1 MSQMPNPLLSSQYLT
16 DPTYFLRELEARKGQ
31 PTGISGGSSRK
42 PLTAAEF
49 PMSGTTPEQDPRSRL
64 QSASTV
70 GAPKATKATT
80 STAGLPKDRAM
91 FDQLR
96 NAAEAQY
103 RNEMDM
109 LKMSGLYGTDSSP
122 DPQRILQRYNNAIRG
137 IAAQERMA
145 GRQELYKNRI
155 RERVAERK
163 AAKAET
169 EALAAKFNAENEGR
183 FTSANL
189 TGGVDAAEQKNREY
203 LDKLVSQYTPRPTSP
218 VPSSPYP
225 EGVAPPA
232 PTDMGTMAQQI
243 REMAAETPTG
253 QLAQVATSD
262 TSANTRGLLNTA
274 ARGGRAPS
282 VLETIAELV
291 NAGTPGGYET
301 GYFRGS
307 SARDQAAADKAVGS
321 LGLELKN
328 LAGIPNTN
336 AGAADP
342 EYNAKMES
350 AFNKMVTDYGI
361 PPEQQAKLKADL
373 QRGGYLDKLFG
384 PIPPSTAPAA
394 APTPVSAATPAAP
407 TQSVGVPPEL
417 LATLPPDQRAAVEQ
431 QIRQR
436 QMVEEAGRVGF
447 DPTGYAELNNRS
459 SGEKLL
465 RGANTGFDRF
475 MRDLYN
481 SPVAAPFRP
490 GTGVLGAPLPAEL
503 AQREVDRARTPE
515 ERAAAEARQTQA
527 AMQGG
532 LQDLLGGIAAGARA
546 PMGAA
551 PVSTRAQPIVD
562 NPMLQGQTAPTT
574 ERVNP
579 FQVSPGFEK
588 GMKFN
593 PRQRIPGMGDFY
605 TPQATTQVNPGQ
617 PGQVVD
623 MPVPQGT
630 ARTNPYAAG
639 LPEAIVPT
647 TGPMGT
653 RVRDVDPLAEFV
665 PSATP
670 VGGPRPSAPQT
681 AKPEALLP
689 GFTRADVPTQT
700 TRAPVETPYVIKPA
714 PSESGADLRGQGR
727 LFRDLPPVPPQ
738 KIRNEQEMNRRL
750 AEGRAAQQ
758 QIARQMAAKTP
769 VPVDPVIQ
777 QAVDAALEK
786 LIGGTNRLANATKR
800 GAKGVVEGYKAA
812 RAEAKKKAAK

>member
-1 MSQMPNPLLSSQYLT
+1 MSQMPNPLSSSKYLM

-42 PLTAAEF
+42 PKPLTAAEF

-64 QSASTV
+64 LSGSTV
-70 GAPKATKATT
+70 GAPKATTATTATT
-80 STAGLPKDRAM
+80 STAGLPKDRSM
-91 FDQLR
+91 FDRLR
-96 NAAEAQY
+96 NTAEAQY
-103 RNEMDM
+103 HYEMDL
-109 LKMSGLYGTDSSP
+109 LKTSGRSN
-122 DPQRILQRYNNAIRG
+122 PQRILERYNNAIRG

-155 RERVAERK
+155 RERVANRK
-163 AAKAET
+163 AAKAER

-203 LDKLVSQYTPRPTSP
+203 LDKLVREYTPRPTTPELSI
-218 VPSSPYP
+218 PYP
-225 EGVAPPA
+225 NPEDVGPPA
-232 PTDMGTMAQQI
+232 PTNLGAMAEQI
-243 REMAAETPTG
+243 RGMIAETPTG
-253 QLAQVATSD
+253 QLAQVATPD

-282 VLETIAELV
+282 ALETIAELV

-307 SARDQAAADKAVGS
+307 SARDQAAADKAVSS

-394 APTPVSAATPAAP
+394 GPTPVSAATPAAP

-431 QIRQR
+431 QMAQR
-436 QMVEEAGRVGF
+436 QMVEEAGRLGF

-459 SGEKLL
+459 FGENLL

-475 MRDLYN
+475 MRGLYN

-515 ERAAAEARQTQA
+515 ERAAAEVRQTQA
-527 AMQGG
+527 QMQGG
-532 LQDLLGGIAAGARA
+532 LQDLLGGAAAGIRGPAGPA
-546 PMGAA
+546 PA
-551 PVSTRAQPIVD
+551 PVRAQPVID
-562 NPMLQGQTAPTT
+562 NPVVQGT
-574 ERVNP
+574 V
-579 FQVSPGFEK
+579 K
-588 GMKFN
+588 
-593 PRQRIPGMGDFY
+593 PRAYYGPDGVLV
-605 TPQATTQVNPGQ
+605 TPGQ

-630 ARTNPYAAG
+630 ARTNPYSVG
-639 LPEAIVPT
+639 LTEATVPIYGPLGPVPT
-647 TGPMGT
+647 G
-653 RVRDVDPLAEFV
+653 VDPLANLV
-665 PSATP
+665 PSKTP
-670 VGGPRPSAPQT
+670 VGTTRPPYPQT
-681 AKPEALLP
+681 MMPNGERLLE
-689 GFTRADVPTQT
+689 GFTRSDVPTQT
-700 TRAPVETPYVIKPA
+700 TRAPVETPYAIKPT
-714 PSESGADLRGQGR
+714 PSESGADLEGQGR

-738 KIRNEQEMNRRL
+738 KIRNEQETARRV
-750 AEGRAAQQ
+750 AQGRAANA
-758 QIARQMAAKTP
+758 QIARQTAAKAP

-786 LIGGTNRLANATKR
+786 LIGGADRLANATVRGADRLADATKR
-800 GAKGVVEGYKAA
+800 GAKGVVEGYKSA
-812 RAEAKKKAAK
+812 RDEAKKKAAK

>member
-1 MSQMPNPLLSSQYLT
+1 
-16 DPTYFLRELEARKGQ
+16 
-31 PTGISGGSSRK
+31 
-42 PLTAAEF
+42 
-49 PMSGTTPEQDPRSRL
+49 MSGTTPEQDPRSRL

-80 STAGLPKDRAM
+80 STAGLPKDRSM

-109 LKMSGLYGTDSSP
+109 LKMSGLYGTAASP
-122 DPQRILQRYNNAIRG
+122 NPQRILERYNNAIRG

-155 RERVAERK
+155 RERVADRK
-163 AAKAET
+163 AGKAET
-169 EALAAKFNAENEGR
+169 EALAGKFNAENEGR

-203 LDKLVSQYTPRPTSP
+203 LDKLVREYTPRPTTP
-218 VPSSPYP
+218 EPSIPYSNP
-225 EGVAPPA
+225 EDVGPPA
-232 PTDMGTMAQQI
+232 PTNLGAMAEQI
-243 REMAAETPTG
+243 REMIEETPTG
-253 QLAQVATSD
+253 QLSQVATPDIARRSPGV
-262 TSANTRGLLNTA
+262 SAEDRATYGL
-274 ARGGRAPS
+274 G
-282 VLETIAELV
+282 
-291 NAGTPGGYET
+291 
-301 GYFRGS
+301 
-307 SARDQAAADKAVGS
+307 
-321 LGLELKN
+321 KN
-328 LAGIPNTN
+328 L
-336 AGAADP
+336 D
-342 EYNAKMES
+342 
-350 AFNKMVTDYGI
+350 
-361 PPEQQAKLKADL
+361 
-373 QRGGYLDKLFG
+373 
-384 PIPPSTAPAA
+384 
-394 APTPVSAATPAAP
+394 
-407 TQSVGVPPEL
+407 EL

-431 QIRQR
+431 QMAQR

-527 AMQGG
+527 QMQGA
-532 LQDLLGGIAAGARA
+532 LQDLLGGAAAGIRGPAGPA
-546 PMGAA
+546 PA
-551 PVSTRAQPIVD
+551 PVRAQPVVD

-579 FQVSPGFEK
+579 VQVSPGFER

-630 ARTNPYAAG
+630 ARTNPYSGG

-653 RVRDVDPLAEFV
+653 RVRDVDPLAGLV

-670 VGGPRPSAPQT
+670 VGSARPPYPATVATPTGQR
-681 AKPEALLP
+681 LLP
-689 GFTRADVPTQT
+689 GYTEVNVPSA
-700 TRAPVETPYVIKPA
+700 APATPNRGIMEPRTPA
-714 PSESGADLRGQGR
+714 PTGDIPGQGR
-727 LFRDLPPVPPQ
+727 MFENLEIPTQKSSPVPIPVAPRQ
-738 KIRNEQEMNRRL
+738 IREEQETARRV
-750 AEGRAAQQ
+750 AQGRAANA
-758 QIARQMAAKTP
+758 QIARQMAAKAP
-769 VPVDPVIQ
+769 IPVDPVIQ
-777 QAVDAALEK
+777 QAVDAALKK
-786 LIGGTNRLANATKR
+786 LIGGADRFADATVRGTNRLANATKR
-800 GAKGVVEGYKAA
+800 GAKGVVEGYKSA
-812 RAEAKKKAAK
+812 RDEAKKKAAK

>member
-1 MSQMPNPLLSSQYLT
+1 
-16 DPTYFLRELEARKGQ
+16 
-31 PTGISGGSSRK
+31 
-42 PLTAAEF
+42 
-49 PMSGTTPEQDPRSRL
+49 
-64 QSASTV
+64 
-70 GAPKATKATT
+70 
-80 STAGLPKDRAM
+80 M

-109 LKMSGLYGTDSSP
+109 LKMSGLYGTDASP

-163 AAKAET
+163 AGKAET

-203 LDKLVSQYTPRPTSP
+203 LDKLVREYTPRPTTPELSI
-218 VPSSPYP
+218 PYP
-225 EGVAPPA
+225 NPEDVGPPA
-232 PTDMGTMAQQI
+232 PTNLGAMAEQI
-243 REMAAETPTG
+243 RGMIAETPTG
-253 QLAQVATSD
+253 QLSQVATSD

-282 VLETIAELV
+282 ALETIAELV

-431 QIRQR
+431 QMAQR

-527 AMQGG
+527 QMQGAV
-532 LQDLLGGIAAGARA
+532 QDLLGGAAAGIRGPAGPA
-546 PMGAA
+546 PA
-551 PVSTRAQPIVD
+551 PVRAQPVVD

-579 FQVSPGFEK
+579 VQVSPGFER

-630 ARTNPYAAG
+630 ARTNPYSGG
-639 LPEAIVPT
+639 LPEATVPIYGPLGPVPT
-647 TGPMGT
+647 G
-653 RVRDVDPLAEFV
+653 VDPLANLV
-665 PSATP
+665 PSKTP
-670 VGGPRPSAPQT
+670 VGATRPPYPQT
-681 AKPEALLP
+681 MMPNGERLLE

-700 TRAPVETPYVIKPA
+700 TRAPVETPYAIKPA

-738 KIRNEQEMNRRL
+738 KIRNEQETARRV
-750 AEGRAAQQ
+750 AQGRAANA
-758 QIARQMAAKTP
+758 QIARQTAAKAP
-769 VPVDPVIQ
+769 IPVDPVIQ

-786 LIGGTNRLANATKR
+786 LIGGADRLANATVRGTNRLANATKR
-800 GAKGVVEGYKAA
+800 GAKGVVEGYKSA
-812 RAEAKKKAAK
+812 RAETKKKAAK

>member
-1 MSQMPNPLLSSQYLT
+1 
-16 DPTYFLRELEARKGQ
+16 
-31 PTGISGGSSRK
+31 
-42 PLTAAEF
+42 
-49 PMSGTTPEQDPRSRL
+49 
-64 QSASTV
+64 
-70 GAPKATKATT
+70 
-80 STAGLPKDRAM
+80 
-91 FDQLR
+91 
-96 NAAEAQY
+96 
-103 RNEMDM
+103 
-109 LKMSGLYGTDSSP
+109 
-122 DPQRILQRYNNAIRG
+122 
-137 IAAQERMA
+137 
-145 GRQELYKNRI
+145 
-155 RERVAERK
+155 
-163 AAKAET
+163 
-169 EALAAKFNAENEGR
+169 
-183 FTSANL
+183 
-189 TGGVDAAEQKNREY
+189 
-203 LDKLVSQYTPRPTSP
+203 
-218 VPSSPYP
+218 
-225 EGVAPPA
+225 
-232 PTDMGTMAQQI
+232 
-243 REMAAETPTG
+243 
-253 QLAQVATSD
+253 
-262 TSANTRGLLNTA
+262 
-274 ARGGRAPS
+274 
-282 VLETIAELV
+282 LETIAELV

-394 APTPVSAATPAAP
+394 GPTPVSAATPAAP

-431 QIRQR
+431 QMAQR
-436 QMVEEAGRVGF
+436 QMVEEAGRLGF

-459 SGEKLL
+459 FGENLL

-475 MRDLYN
+475 MRGLYN

-515 ERAAAEARQTQA
+515 ERAAAEVRQTQA
-527 AMQGG
+527 QMQGG
-532 LQDLLGGIAAGARA
+532 LQDLLGGAAAGIRGPAGPA
-546 PMGAA
+546 PA
-551 PVSTRAQPIVD
+551 PVRAQPVID
-562 NPMLQGQTAPTT
+562 NPVVQGT
-574 ERVNP
+574 V
-579 FQVSPGFEK
+579 K
-588 GMKFN
+588 
-593 PRQRIPGMGDFY
+593 PRAYYGPDGVLV
-605 TPQATTQVNPGQ
+605 TPGQ

-630 ARTNPYAAG
+630 ARTNPYSGG
-639 LPEAIVPT
+639 LPEATVPIYGPLGPVPT
-647 TGPMGT
+647 G
-653 RVRDVDPLAEFV
+653 VDPLANLV
-665 PSATP
+665 PSKTP
-670 VGGPRPSAPQT
+670 VGATRPPYPQT
-681 AKPEALLP
+681 MMPNGERLLE

-700 TRAPVETPYVIKPA
+700 TRAPVETPYAIKPA

-738 KIRNEQEMNRRL
+738 KIRNEQETARRV
-750 AEGRAAQQ
+750 AQGRAANA
-758 QIARQMAAKTP
+758 QIARQTAAKAP

-800 GAKGVVEGYKAA
+800 GAKGVVEGYKSA
-812 RAEAKKKAAK
+812 RDEAKKKAAK

>member
-1 MSQMPNPLLSSQYLT
+1 MSQMPNPLLSSQYLM

-109 LKMSGLYGTDSSP
+109 LKMSGLYGTDASP

-163 AAKAET
+163 AGKAET

-203 LDKLVSQYTPRPTSP
+203 LDKLVREYTPRPTTPELSIPSP
-218 VPSSPYP
+218 NP
-225 EGVAPPA
+225 EDVGPPA
-232 PTDMGTMAQQI
+232 PTNLGAMAEQI
-243 REMAAETPTG
+243 RGMIEETPTG
-253 QLAQVATSD
+253 QLAQVATPDIARRSPGVSAEDRD
-262 TSANTRGLLNTA
+262 TYGL
-274 ARGGRAPS
+274 G
-282 VLETIAELV
+282 
-291 NAGTPGGYET
+291 
-301 GYFRGS
+301 
-307 SARDQAAADKAVGS
+307 
-321 LGLELKN
+321 KN
-328 LAGIPNTN
+328 L
-336 AGAADP
+336 D
-342 EYNAKMES
+342 
-350 AFNKMVTDYGI
+350 
-361 PPEQQAKLKADL
+361 
-373 QRGGYLDKLFG
+373 
-384 PIPPSTAPAA
+384 
-394 APTPVSAATPAAP
+394 
-407 TQSVGVPPEL
+407 EL

-431 QIRQR
+431 QMGQR

-532 LQDLLGGIAAGARA
+532 LQDLLGGAAAGIRGPAGPA
-546 PMGAA
+546 PA
-551 PVSTRAQPIVD
+551 PVRAQPVVD
-562 NPMLQGQTAPTT
+562 NPVVQGT
-574 ERVNP
+574 V
-579 FQVSPGFEK
+579 K
-588 GMKFN
+588 
-593 PRQRIPGMGDFY
+593 PRAYYGPDGVLV
-605 TPQATTQVNPGQ
+605 TPGQ

-630 ARTNPYAAG
+630 ARTNPYSGG
-639 LPEAIVPT
+639 LPEATVPT

-653 RVRDVDPLAEFV
+653 RVRDVDPLAGLV

-670 VGGPRPSAPQT
+670 VGSARPPYPATVATPTGQR
-681 AKPEALLP
+681 LLP
-689 GFTRADVPTQT
+689 GYTEANVPSA
-700 TRAPVETPYVIKPA
+700 APATPNRGIMEPRTPA
-714 PSESGADLRGQGR
+714 PTGDIPGQGR
-727 LFRDLPPVPPQ
+727 MFENLEIPTQKSSPVPIPVAPRQ
-738 KIRNEQEMNRRL
+738 IREEQETARRV
-750 AEGRAAQQ
+750 AQGRAANA
-758 QIARQMAAKTP
+758 QIARQTAAKAP
-769 VPVDPVIQ
+769 IPVDPVIQ

-786 LIGGTNRLANATKR
+786 LIGGADRLANATVRGADRLANATKR
-800 GAKGVVEGYKAA
+800 GAKGVVEGYKSA
-812 RAEAKKKAAK
+812 RAETKKKAAK

>member
-1 MSQMPNPLLSSQYLT
+1 MSQMPNPLLSSKYLM

-80 STAGLPKDRAM
+80 STAGLPKDRSM

-203 LDKLVSQYTPRPTSP
+203 LDKLVSQYTPRPTPP

-243 REMAAETPTG
+243 REMVAETPTG
-253 QLAQVATSD
+253 QLAQVARRPPGV
-262 TSANTRGLLNTA
+262 SAEDRATYGL
-274 ARGGRAPS
+274 G
-282 VLETIAELV
+282 
-291 NAGTPGGYET
+291 
-301 GYFRGS
+301 
-307 SARDQAAADKAVGS
+307 
-321 LGLELKN
+321 KN
-328 LAGIPNTN
+328 L
-336 AGAADP
+336 D
-342 EYNAKMES
+342 
-350 AFNKMVTDYGI
+350 
-361 PPEQQAKLKADL
+361 
-373 QRGGYLDKLFG
+373 
-384 PIPPSTAPAA
+384 
-394 APTPVSAATPAAP
+394 
-407 TQSVGVPPEL
+407 EL

-431 QIRQR
+431 QMAQR

-447 DPTGYAELNNRS
+447 DPTGYAEINNRS
-459 SGEKLL
+459 FGENLARSADDAVRGLESVGDIPYVGGLL
-465 RGANTGFDRF
+465 R
-475 MRDLYN
+475 
-481 SPVAAPFRP
+481 AAFGP
-490 GTGVLGAPLPAEL
+490 GGVLGAPLQGDL

-515 ERAAAEARQTQA
+515 ERAAAQARQAQA

-532 LQDLLGGIAAGARA
+532 LQDLLGGAAAGIRGPAGPA
-546 PMGAA
+546 PA
-551 PVSTRAQPIVD
+551 PVRAQPVVD
-562 NPMLQGQTAPTT
+562 NPVVQGT
-574 ERVNP
+574 V
-579 FQVSPGFEK
+579 K
-588 GMKFN
+588 
-593 PRQRIPGMGDFY
+593 PRAYYGPDGVVV
-605 TPQATTQVNPGQ
+605 TPGQ

-630 ARTNPYAAG
+630 ARTNPYSGG
-639 LPEAIVPT
+639 LPEATTPIYGPLGPVPT
-647 TGPMGT
+647 G
-653 RVRDVDPLAEFV
+653 VDPLANLV
-665 PSATP
+665 PSKTP
-670 VGGPRPSAPQT
+670 AGTTRPPYPQT
-681 AKPEALLP
+681 MMPNGQRLIP
-689 GFTRADVPTQT
+689 GFTRSEVPAQ
-700 TRAPVETPYVIKPA
+700 RAPEPLLPPVEVPDYIKPVSTE
-714 PSESGADLRGQGR
+714 PVADLPGQGR
-727 LFRDLPPVPPQ
+727 LFRDSPPVPPQ
-738 KIRNEQEMNRRL
+738 KIRNEQETARRV
-750 AEGRAAQQ
+750 AQGRAANA

-800 GAKGVVEGYKAA
+800 GAKGVVEGYKSA
-812 RAEAKKKAAK
+812 RAETKKKAEGTANPR

>member
-1 MSQMPNPLLSSQYLT
+1 
-16 DPTYFLRELEARKGQ
+16 
-31 PTGISGGSSRK
+31 
-42 PLTAAEF
+42 
-49 PMSGTTPEQDPRSRL
+49 
-64 QSASTV
+64 
-70 GAPKATKATT
+70 
-80 STAGLPKDRAM
+80 
-91 FDQLR
+91 
-96 NAAEAQY
+96 
-103 RNEMDM
+103 
-109 LKMSGLYGTDSSP
+109 
-122 DPQRILQRYNNAIRG
+122 
-137 IAAQERMA
+137 
-145 GRQELYKNRI
+145 
-155 RERVAERK
+155 
-163 AAKAET
+163 
-169 EALAAKFNAENEGR
+169 
-183 FTSANL
+183 
-189 TGGVDAAEQKNREY
+189 
-203 LDKLVSQYTPRPTSP
+203 
-218 VPSSPYP
+218 
-225 EGVAPPA
+225 
-232 PTDMGTMAQQI
+232 
-243 REMAAETPTG
+243 
-253 QLAQVATSD
+253 
-262 TSANTRGLLNTA
+262 
-274 ARGGRAPS
+274 
-282 VLETIAELV
+282 
-291 NAGTPGGYET
+291 
-301 GYFRGS
+301 
-307 SARDQAAADKAVGS
+307 
-321 LGLELKN
+321 
-328 LAGIPNTN
+328 
-336 AGAADP
+336 
-342 EYNAKMES
+342 
-350 AFNKMVTDYGI
+350 MVTDYGI

-384 PIPPSTAPAA
+384 PIPLSTAPAA

-431 QIRQR
+431 QMAQR

-459 SGEKLL
+459 FGEKLL

-527 AMQGG
+527 QMQGG
-532 LQDLLGGIAAGARA
+532 LQDLIGGAAAGIRGPAGPA
-546 PMGAA
+546 PA
-551 PVSTRAQPIVD
+551 PVRAQPVVD

-579 FQVSPGFEK
+579 VQVSPGFER

-630 ARTNPYAAG
+630 ARTNPYSVG
-639 LPEAIVPT
+639 LTEATVPT

-689 GFTRADVPTQT
+689 GFTRADVPAQ
-700 TRAPVETPYVIKPA
+700 RVPEPVLPPVEVPDYIKPVSTE
-714 PSESGADLRGQGR
+714 PVADLRGQGR

-738 KIRNEQEMNRRL
+738 NIRNEQDRNRW
-750 AEGRAAQQ
+750 AAQGRAAQQ